1 VVVGPNCDR
10 FSGETE
16 ELTRHHSR
24 NTALDLVFLHRGRCL
39 VSSVTFL
46 RDLACRE
53 RVRNATRLGASSS
66 IANCPS
72 RCWNKRV
79 YLLAICKENR
89 FWKKRRDTM
98 IHHTPRRFAWRS
110 ARLLDRMCASEDS
123 AIELETRGLCS
134 RVRSVDPPNERRH

>member
-1 VVVGPNCDR
+1 MVVGPNCDR

-66 IANCPS
+66 IADCPS

-98 IHHTPRRFAWRS
+98 THHTPRRFAWRS
-110 ARLLDRMCASEDS
+110 ARLYPRMTRIFIHPDWVGIIDFETRLPNAVER
-123 AIELETRGLCS
+123 AIER
-134 RVRSVDPPNERRH
+134 D